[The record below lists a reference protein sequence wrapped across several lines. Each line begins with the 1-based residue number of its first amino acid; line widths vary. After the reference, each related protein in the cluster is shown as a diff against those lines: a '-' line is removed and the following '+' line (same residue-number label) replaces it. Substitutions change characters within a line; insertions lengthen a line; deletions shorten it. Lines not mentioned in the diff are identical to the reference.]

1 MSRKIDP
8 RLRRSNVMLDSFSS
22 CVSNTSE
29 EFAWTPEMPFSEISS
44 KPGMLLQEPESRCSF
59 EQLQCL
65 ANTHCGRE
73 FNKQVDMVD
82 SNMQLVDF
90 TPIFN
95 CNFCDESLD
104 INSDPIEFH
113 RVSCVFRFPH
123 KVEGILPKAM
133 AKRLQ
138 FHFLSPQTFIRNK
151 VLTMFEFNLFKEGT
165 VYPSFTNTSQELNF
179 VGSPPLLE
187 NRGTRALAM

>member
-1 MSRKIDP
+1 MSSKINP
-8 RLRRSNVMLDSFSS
+8 RLRRSNIVLNSFCS

-29 EFAWTPEMPFSEISS
+29 EFTWTPEMPFSEILSQ
-44 KPGMLLQEPESRCSF
+44 PRMLLQEPESRCSF
-59 EQLQCL
+59 EQLQGFT
-65 ANTHCGRE
+65 NTHCRGQ
-73 FNKQVDMVD
+73 FNKQVDMVH

-90 TPIFN
+90 TPISN
-95 CNFCDESLD
+95 CNFADESLD
-104 INSDPIEFH
+104 INSNPIKLH
-113 RVSCVFRFPH
+113 RVSCIFGFPH

-151 VLTMFEFNLFKEGT
+151 VLTMFEFNLVQEGT
-165 VYPSFTNTSQELNF
+165 VYPSFINTSQELNF

-187 NRGTRALAM
+187 NRGTRALMM